1 MQLTVHKDTALHS
14 CVFVLELKWF
24 EPDHERR
31 NHITGVGRK
40 DRHGYHFNDGS
51 ITGLG
56 IFLDVTDLLR
66 IRQFVQGELRFGFG
80 VQLSNIVRIQRLND
94 RAFTIEEAIKSCVKR
109 LRRLLRGRLL
119 PFH

>member
-14 CVFVLELKWF
+14 CVFVLELRWF

-51 ITGLG
+51 ITGMG
-56 IFLDVTDLLR
+56 ILLDVTNLLR
-66 IRQFVQGELRFGFG
+66 IRPSVHCDLRFGFA
-80 VQLSNIVRIQRLND
+80 VHLSNIVSNQGLYHISYCSEEL
-94 RAFTIEEAIKSCVKR
+94 FTDALDSIET
-109 LRRLLRGRLL
+109 L
-119 PFH
+119 